1 MSLIGANAL
10 PLLANIKAREDEN
23 LTFPVIHSDS
33 ESTLPS
39 RDKSCRVVLISE
51 KKGSK

>member
-39 RDKSCRVVLISE
+39 LDKSCRALISE